1 MLTHYFGFTKDPFA
15 RNVPAQELFISKD
28 VEHLKK
34 RLNFFL
40 NDGGIFLLTGSIG
53 AGKTCTLKSFADS
66 INPAV
71 YQVIYISGSFDTKK
85 DFYRTLLMLCSITP
99 SFFTGDCRN
108 IIRKHFLDMQVMKK
122 QTLLVILDES
132 QNFPA
137 FILEEIR
144 LLTNFDFDSISP
156 ALFILSG
163 HRLLKQR
170 MSLHENEALRQRLSL
185 QFHLDGFS
193 LEETCAYISHRL
205 EKAGSSSR
213 IFSDSVIPKIHEESM
228 GIPRLINK
236 ICKALLLS
244 AVISEKKT
252 VDEYLFEQTRGEW

>member
-1 MLTHYFGFTKDPFA
+1 MFTHYFGFTRDPFA
-15 RNVPAQELFISKD
+15 RNVPSQELFISKD

-40 NDGGIFLLTGSIG
+40 SDGGIFLLTGSIG
-53 AGKTCTLKSFADS
+53 AGKTCILKSFADS
-66 INPAV
+66 INPAA
-71 YQVIYISGSFDTKK
+71 YQVIYMSGSFDSKK
-85 DFYRTLLMLCSITP
+85 DFYRTLLMLCGITP
-99 SFFTGDCRN
+99 SFFAGDSRN
-108 IIRKHFLDMQVMKK
+108 MVRKYLIDMRVMKK
-122 QTLLVILDES
+122 QTPIIILDES
-132 QNFPA
+132 QNFPT

-144 LLTNFDFDSISP
+144 LLTNFDFDSMSP

-170 MSLHENEALRQRLSL
+170 IALHENEALRQRLSL
-185 QFHLDGFS
+185 LFHLEGFS

-205 EKAGSSSR
+205 EKSGSSSR
-213 IFSDSVIPKIHEESM
+213 IFSDSVISKIHEESM

-236 ICKALLLS
+236 ICKALLLA

-252 VDEYLFEQTRGEW
+252 IDEYLFERTRGEW